1 MPLLNRKI
9 LVKSTVGCLGKQDSG
24 LSRRVDAVSRRKM
37 ISLRFFR
44 LSGFDTLNRE
54 SGQISFSAKE
64 KGRSLSSTTNPY
76 FDRAKFQTS
85 LQEKIELAI
94 PGFHGYKEK
103 ELRRES
109 DKLIRNQI
117 YQKLSDAES
126 QAKDTYRSLV
136 NQGANDSWDDTDH
149 LLARLDRVMERIN
162 HSEYGYAG
170 LFDVTKV
177 KETDLDRM
185 MNYDMQLI
193 QMADNVTNAIQAFKD
208 SVDNN
213 RLPEAKGKVGDA
225 MKSVDALENA
235 YNGRKQII
243 VGVQ

>member
-1 MPLLNRKI
+1 
-9 LVKSTVGCLGKQDSG
+9 
-24 LSRRVDAVSRRKM
+24 M
-37 ISLRFFR
+37 ISLRFLF

-54 SGQISFSAKE
+54 SGEISFLTINRVE
-64 KGRSLSSTTNPY
+64 SLSSTTNPY
-76 FDRAKFQTS
+76 FDRAKSQTS

-149 LLARLDRVMERIN
+149 LLSRLDRVMERIN

-170 LFDVTKV
+170 FFDVTKV
-177 KETDLDRM
+177 KEPDLDRM
-185 MNYDMQLI
+185 MTYDMQLL
-193 QMADNVTNAIQAFKD
+193 QMADSVTNTIQALKD

-213 RLPEAKGKVGDA
+213 RLPEARGKVGDA
-225 MKSVDALENA
+225 MKAVDALENA

>member
-1 MPLLNRKI
+1 M
-9 LVKSTVGCLGKQDSG
+9 
-24 LSRRVDAVSRRKM
+24 
-37 ISLRFFR
+37 
-44 LSGFDTLNRE
+44 
-54 SGQISFSAKE
+54 
-64 KGRSLSSTTNPY
+64 SSTANPY
-76 FDRAKFQTS
+76 FDRAKSQTS

-126 QAKDTYRSLV
+126 QAKDTYRS
-136 NQGANDSWDDTDH
+136 H
-149 LLARLDRVMERIN
+149 
-162 HSEYGYAG
+162 AG
-170 LFDVTKV
+170 FFDVTKV
-177 KETDLDRM
+177 KEPDLDRM
-185 MNYDMQLI
+185 MSYDMQLI
-193 QMADNVTNAIQAFKD
+193 QMADNVTTAIQALKD

-225 MKSVDALENA
+225 MKTVDALENA

>member
-1 MPLLNRKI
+1 MLLVFK
-9 LVKSTVGCLGKQDSG
+9 
-24 LSRRVDAVSRRKM
+24 
-37 ISLRFFR
+37 
-44 LSGFDTLNRE
+44 
-54 SGQISFSAKE
+54 KE
-64 KGRSLSSTTNPY
+64 RGWRDLSSTTNPY
-76 FDRAKFQTS
+76 FDRVKSQTN
-85 LQEKIELAI
+85 LQEKIELLV

-103 ELRRES
+103 EMRRES

-117 YQKLSDAES
+117 YQKLYDAEA
-126 QAKDTYRSLV
+126 QAKDVYRSLV

-170 LFDVTKV
+170 FFDSTKV
-177 KETDLDRM
+177 REPDLDRM
-185 MNYDMQLI
+185 MGYDIQLI
-193 QMADNVTNAIQAFKD
+193 QMADNVSGAIQALKD

-213 RLPEAKGKVGDA
+213 RLQEAKGKVGDA
-225 MKSVDALENA
+225 MKTVDALENA